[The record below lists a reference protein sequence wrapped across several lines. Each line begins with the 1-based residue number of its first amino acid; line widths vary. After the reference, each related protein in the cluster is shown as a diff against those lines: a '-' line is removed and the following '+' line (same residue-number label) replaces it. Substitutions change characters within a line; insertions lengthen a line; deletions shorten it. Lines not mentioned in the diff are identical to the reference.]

1 MVYGL
6 LVATFTQ
13 PRRWPKR
20 AEFYRHESLAKAER
34 ILEMAREA
42 KQAIMEDQDSLKAV
56 SLLADIMLMAKEI
69 EEMMRE
75 VKRGR
80 E

>member
-1 MVYGL
+1 M
-6 LVATFTQ
+6 TR
-13 PRRWPKR
+13 PRRWPQR
-20 AEFYRHESLAKAER
+20 AERVRMESLAKAKR

-42 KQAIMEDQDSLKAV
+42 KEAILEERSSVKAV

-80 E
+80 D

>member
-1 MVYGL
+1 ML
-6 LVATFTQ
+6 LGTFTE

-20 AEFYRHESLAKAER
+20 SEHFRQESLAKAER

-42 KQAIMEDQDSLKAV
+42 KAAIMEDHNLIEAI
-56 SLLADIMLMAKEI
+56 SLLGDIMLLAKEI

>member
-1 MVYGL
+1 MFLG
-6 LVATFTQ
+6 TFTK
-13 PRRWPKR
+13 PRRWPKQ
-20 AEFYRHESLAKAER
+20 AERFRQESLAKAER

-42 KQAIMEDQDSLKAV
+42 KAAIMEDNNIEAI
-56 SLLADIMLMAKEI
+56 SLLADIMLLAKEI

-80 E
+80 D

>member
-1 MVYGL
+1 M
-6 LVATFTQ
+6 TE

-20 AEFYRHESLAKAER
+20 AERYRTESLAKAKR
-34 ILEMAREA
+34 IVEMAREA
-42 KQAIMEDQDSLKAV
+42 KKAILNDRSGVKAV

-75 VKRGR
+75 VKHGR